1 LQDGVVDCWVEMAST
16 DRTVVMETVTAPP
29 GADAS
34 WAVTLGTVIAG
45 ALPVRAV
52 VVYPLPFQ

>member
-1 LQDGVVDCWVEMAST
+1 MDCWVEMAST